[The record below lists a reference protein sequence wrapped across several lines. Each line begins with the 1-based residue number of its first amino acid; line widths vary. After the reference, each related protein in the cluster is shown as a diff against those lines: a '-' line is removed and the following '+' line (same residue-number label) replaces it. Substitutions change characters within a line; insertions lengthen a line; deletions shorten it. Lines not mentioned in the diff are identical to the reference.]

1 MKKEKAKTG
10 IIQQVAVLSVFAVM
24 FMGVATYFTQHEM
37 SDRNVQKQME
47 MAASETAGEVTMAL
61 EEYPAE
67 EWLIRYWYEHCDEMD
82 IEYDTDYR
90 TSTVTREKDRL
101 LAQRHPDLQVR
112 YASVEE
118 IEALPA
124 EDQKLYAEAAYSWL
138 ITRVNEIKQAH
149 DVDYLFC
156 VLTEEPYDQQFFLF
170 SGADPGAIRGTEYE
184 EVYPLG
190 KTVSVSASQQEAMKN
205 ACENDEHLAD
215 AGAYVDYYSRLGTVD
230 GHQVLIGMT
239 YNLSDIKADV
249 NTQTMKGTVYSVGQ
263 QIALLGIC
271 LAMIFLLVLQ
281 PLNSVEQNIRYYM
294 QEKDGETVRKNLSQL
309 EVRNEIGQLA
319 EDVIDMTSEID
330 EHVSHIEK
338 ITAEREHLA
347 AEMNMAAR
355 IQTNSLP
362 NVFPPFPERKEFD
375 IFASMDPAKEVGGD
389 FYDFFM
395 IDDDHLALL
404 IADVSGK
411 GVPAALFMMTSMIL
425 IHNAATDKLSPGTV
439 LEFINN
445 QICDRNPEEMFISIW
460 MGVLEIST
468 GKLIAANAGHE
479 YPMVRYED
487 TFELLKDRH
496 GFVIGGLKDM
506 KYMEYTLQLQPGSRV
521 FVYTDGLD
529 EAMNGKLEKFGTA
542 RILDVLNSNP
552 DATDEEM
559 LSCMQKAVDVFTDGT
574 EQFDDL
580 TMMSFTWHGPAKT
593 L

>member
-37 SDRNVQKQME
+37 SDRNVQKQVE

-90 TSTVTREKDRL
+90 TSTVTREKDSL

-112 YASVEE
+112 YASAEE
-118 IEALPA
+118 IDALPA

-249 NTQTMKGTVYSVGQ
+249 STQTMKGTVYSVGQ

-319 EDVIDMTSEID
+319 EDVINMTSEID

-362 NVFPPFPERKEFD
+362 NAFPPFPERKEFD

-395 IDDDHLALL
+395 LDDDHLALL

-445 QICDRNPEEMFISIW
+445 QICDHNPEEMFISIW

-468 GKLIAANAGHE
+468 GKLTAANAGHE

-496 GFVIGGLKDM
+496 GFVVGGLRDM
-506 KYMEYTLQLQPGSRV
+506 KYIEYTLQLQPGSRV

-529 EAMNGKLEKFGTA
+529 EAMNGKFEKFGTA

>member
-37 SDRNVQKQME
+37 SDRNVQKQVE

-90 TSTVTREKDRL
+90 TSTVTREKDSL

-112 YASVEE
+112 YASAEE
-118 IEALPA
+118 IDALPA

-249 NTQTMKGTVYSVGQ
+249 STQTMKGTVYSVGQ

-319 EDVIDMTSEID
+319 EDVINMTSEID

-496 GFVIGGLKDM
+496 GFVVGGLRDM
-506 KYMEYTLQLQPGSRV
+506 KYIEYTLQLQPGSRV

-529 EAMNGKLEKFGTA
+529 EAMNGKFEKFGTA

>member
-37 SDRNVQKQME
+37 SDRNVQKQVE

-112 YASVEE
+112 YASAQE
-118 IEALPA
+118 IDALSA

-249 NTQTMKGTVYSVGQ
+249 STQTMKGTVYSVGQ

-319 EDVIDMTSEID
+319 EDVINMTSEID

-445 QICDRNPEEMFISIW
+445 QICDHNPEEMFISIW

-468 GKLIAANAGHE
+468 GKLTAANAGHE

-496 GFVIGGLKDM
+496 GFVVGGLRDM
-506 KYMEYTLQLQPGSRV
+506 KYIEYTLQLQPGSRV

-529 EAMNGKLEKFGTA
+529 EAMNGKFEKFGTA

>member
-37 SDRNVQKQME
+37 SDRNVQKQVE

-112 YASVEE
+112 YASAQE

-124 EDQKLYAEAAYSWL
+124 EDQKLYAEAVYSWL

-249 NTQTMKGTVYSVGQ
+249 STQTMKGTVYSVGQ

-319 EDVIDMTSEID
+319 EDVINMTSEID

-468 GKLIAANAGHE
+468 GKLTAANAGHE

-496 GFVIGGLKDM
+496 GFVVGGLRDM
-506 KYMEYTLQLQPGSRV
+506 KYIEYTLQLQPGSRV

-529 EAMNGKLEKFGTA
+529 EAMNGKFEKFGTA

>member
-37 SDRNVQKQME
+37 SDRNVQKQVE

-67 EWLIRYWYEHCDEMD
+67 EWLIRYWYEHSDEMD

-90 TSTVTREKDRL
+90 TSTATKEKDRL
-101 LAQRHPDLQVR
+101 LVQRNPDLQAR
-112 YASVEE
+112 YASVKE
-118 IEALPA
+118 IDALPA

-170 SGADPGAIRGTEYE
+170 SGADPGAVRGTAYE

-190 KTVSVSASQQEAMKN
+190 KTVTVSASQQEAMKN

-215 AGAYVDYYSRLGTVD
+215 AGAYVDYYSRLCTVD
-230 GHQVLIGMT
+230 GYQVLIGMT
-239 YNLSDIKADV
+239 YNLSDIKADIR
-249 NTQTMKGTVYSVGQ
+249 TQTLKGTVYSVGQ

-271 LAMIFLLVLQ
+271 LSMIFLLVLQ

-294 QEKDGETVRKNLSQL
+294 QEKDGETVRKNLSEL

-319 EDVIDMTSEID
+319 EDITNMTSEID
-330 EHVSHIEK
+330 DHVSHIEK

-355 IQTNSLP
+355 IQSNSLP
-362 NVFPPFPERKEFD
+362 NVFPPFPERREFD

-411 GVPAALFMMTSMIL
+411 GVPAALFMMTSMLL
-425 IHNAATDKLSPGTV
+425 IHNAATDNLSPGNV

-445 QICDRNPEEMFISIW
+445 QICDHNPEEMFISIW

-468 GKLIAANAGHE
+468 GKLTAANAGHE
-479 YPMVRYED
+479 YPMIRYED
-487 TFELLKDRH
+487 SFELLKDKH
-496 GFVIGGLKDM
+496 GFVIGGLRDM
-506 KYMEYTLQLQPGSRV
+506 KYKEYTLQLQPGSRV

-529 EAMNGKLEKFGTA
+529 EAMNGKFEKFGTA

-552 DATDEEM
+552 DVTDDEM

-580 TMMSFTWHGPAKT
+580 TMMSFTWHGPEKT
-593 L
+593 A

>member
-37 SDRNVQKQME
+37 SDRNVQKQVE

-112 YASVEE
+112 YASAQE
-118 IEALPA
+118 IDALPE

-249 NTQTMKGTVYSVGQ
+249 STQTMKGTVYSVGQ

-294 QEKDGETVRKNLSQL
+294 QEKDGEMVRKNLSQL

-319 EDVIDMTSEID
+319 EDVINMTSEID

-411 GVPAALFMMTSMIL
+411 GVPAALFMMISMIL

-445 QICDRNPEEMFISIW
+445 QICDHNPEEMFISIW

-468 GKLIAANAGHE
+468 GKLTAANAGHE

-496 GFVIGGLKDM
+496 GFVVGGLRDM
-506 KYMEYTLQLQPGSRV
+506 KYIEYTLQLQPGSRV

-529 EAMNGKLEKFGTA
+529 EAMNGKFEKFGTA

>member
-37 SDRNVQKQME
+37 SDRNVQKQVE

-112 YASVEE
+112 YASAQE
-118 IEALPA
+118 IDALPE

-249 NTQTMKGTVYSVGQ
+249 STQTMKGTVYSVGQ

-319 EDVIDMTSEID
+319 EDVINMTSEID

-411 GVPAALFMMTSMIL
+411 GVPAALFMMISMIL

-445 QICDRNPEEMFISIW
+445 QICDHNPEEMFISIW

-468 GKLIAANAGHE
+468 GKLTAANAGHE

-496 GFVIGGLKDM
+496 GFVVGGLRDM
-506 KYMEYTLQLQPGSRV
+506 KYIEYTLQLQPGSRV

-529 EAMNGKLEKFGTA
+529 EAMNGKFEKFGTA